1 MFRQGYTRLPETS
14 SKTDLAMD
22 ATTSSVTSSPRAVLH
37 NVAKFPPSASAS
49 RAHVL
54 ESLMPLS
61 KTPWSSVPTMIYT
74 GPSKT
79 KDASGSSSSSAS
91 GNTKL

>member
-14 SKTDLAMD
+14 STTDLAMD
-22 ATTSSVTSSPRAVLH
+22 ATTSSVTSSPGAVLR
-37 NVAKFPPSASAS
+37 NVASSPPSASAS

-61 KTPWSSVPTMIYT
+61 KTSWSSVPTIIHT

-79 KDASGSSSSSAS
+79 KDASGSSSSS
-91 GNTKL
+91 GNTKH